1 MMWRSR
7 TCPCALPSTGPGWPD
22 ACVAQP
28 VVEEHRWRLLNG
40 ELLATF
46 FLGDFERHAPRLVGA
61 VLDHLVPGSA
71 ENDKLSSAI
80 TLMGC
85 LERHKRW
92 DDAAL
97 LAGRMEAMLAS
108 PRVGGRL
115 RVLVRQQI
123 AADLHRQTGAFDEV
137 RRLST
142 LARSEAKLIGFA
154 SVEFEAIAVLLQVA
168 LYVGDEPEC
177 RRLLRDLDA
186 LTDPGSVYHQ
196 RFAAQVRA
204 WQAVQG
210 GRAAAAMEHAQAL
223 RSAVAHSN
231 MPAGFR
237 ATWLLMAVFARFESG
252 DEAGACAELAQLCR
266 AAEAGS
272 RATLDINLL
281 ALRAWVARRD
291 GDPAAAA
298 ALTRR
303 AFAAAEAIRY
313 YQLLGPF
320 RTMLAQLAAIA
331 LDGDQCAAFARELI
345 LRRRLSPPEAVPA
358 TWPWA
363 FEVRTL
369 GHFSVSASGE
379 LLKFDRKTPR
389 KPLALLKAIIAFG
402 PGAVAEETLAD
413 ALWPDDE
420 ADAAHDALNMALHR
434 LRKMLPRGADAV
446 HLQDRKLWLDA
457 DLVWVDAVAV
467 GRRLPRAPGAEALD
481 VGRVNEVLAL
491 YRGHFLASDAAE
503 PWSVSARERL
513 RARVQGAV
521 AHCAAMLGEADR
533 HEESLAL
540 FRRGLEIDDLDER
553 FYQGVMREAIA
564 LARPAEGIAAY
575 QRLRRSLSILM
586 GLAPSLASEALAR
599 TLMSL

>member
-1 MMWRSR
+1 M
-7 TCPCALPSTGPGWPD
+7 
-22 ACVAQP
+22 
-28 VVEEHRWRLLNG
+28 
-40 ELLATF
+40 
-46 FLGDFERHAPRLVGA
+46 
-61 VLDHLVPGSA
+61 
-71 ENDKLSSAI
+71 
-80 TLMGC
+80 
-85 LERHKRW
+85 
-92 DDAAL
+92 
-97 LAGRMEAMLAS
+97 
-108 PRVGGRL
+108 
-115 RVLVRQQI
+115 
-123 AADLHRQTGAFDEV
+123 
-137 RRLST
+137 
-142 LARSEAKLIGFA
+142 
-154 SVEFEAIAVLLQVA
+154 
-168 LYVGDEPEC
+168 GDEQEC

-186 LTDPGSVYHQ
+186 LTDPASVYHQ

-204 WQAVQG
+204 WQALQVG
-210 GRAAAAMEHAQAL
+210 KVTVAMEHAQAL
-223 RSAVAHSN
+223 RSAVAHSD
-231 MPAGFR
+231 MPEGFR
-237 ATWLLMAVFARFESG
+237 ATWLLMAVFARFASG
-252 DEAGACAELAQLCR
+252 DEAGACAELVQLCR

-281 ALRAWVARRD
+281 ALQAWLARRD

-303 AFAAAEAIRY
+303 AFAAAEVIRY

-320 RTMLAQLAAIA
+320 RAMLAQLAALALA

-369 GHFSVSASGE
+369 GHFSVCAGGE

-389 KPLALLKAIIAFG
+389 KPLALLKAIVAFG
-402 PGAVAEETLAD
+402 PGPVADETLAD

-420 ADAAHDALNMALHR
+420 ADTAHDALNVALHR
-434 LRKMLPRGADAV
+434 LRKMLPRGTEAV
-446 HLQDRKLWLDA
+446 RLQDGKLSLDA
-457 DLVWVDAVAV
+457 DLVWVDVVAL
-467 GRRLPRAPGAEALD
+467 GRRLPQVPGAGALD
-481 VGRVNEVLAL
+481 VERVNEALAL

-521 AHCAAMLGEADR
+521 AHCAAMLGEAGR
-533 HEESLAL
+533 HEESLTL
-540 FRRGLEIDDLDER
+540 FRHGLEIDDLDER

-575 QRLRRSLSILM
+575 QRLKRSLSIMM